1 MGQVFLAEHTVLGRR
16 AAVKV
21 LHPELSKEGEALA
34 RFFNEARASA
44 SLHHPGLIDV
54 YDFGQNDAGQVF
66 IVMELLEGLG
76 LRDLLSRHKV
86 IPPVLAVGVARQ
98 IAEAMAVAHEHGII
112 HRDLKPENLFLVP
125 DREIPLGWRAK
136 VLDFGIAKLYGEG
149 QKSVITTRTGN
160 ILGTPTYMAPEQ
172 CHGASHVDLRCD
184 IYSLGCIL
192 FEMLC
197 GQPPFPG
204 EGVGAVIAAH
214 MFEAPPL
221 PSSLV
226 PSLPLEVDTA
236 LMAMLAKEP
245 DKRVSTMIEVA
256 DMLAELPLDDLD
268 EPHELTSWSTTLASG
283 TAQTPIPSVG
293 TPPRASRTP
302 RGSVPPPSRT
312 RPMPRASVRPAK
324 VSGSAPTV
332 RTPGAMPAVAD
343 VDMPS
348 IEIVRE
354 PNNTLDQ
361 AVASLAPTKTTS
373 PPRRRHRRVALAVV
387 GMLALAGG
395 SAYFMWQR
403 SEHPTAPAMFP
414 PPTAA
419 VIAPTPVPEPTPAP
433 PPAPVAEPA
442 PAPAP
447 AATADEATT
456 VSVRIQ
462 TEPAGALVTRESDGV
477 VLGRTP
483 LELHLER
490 GGAHL
495 AVALEK
501 PGYRTSRA
509 ELPLDRDGHALVEM
523 VPKNAREPRS
533 RGRASAP
540 AAPTPTPPAAAPAP
554 AAPVKD
560 GALDPYGN

>member
-21 LHPELSKEGEALA
+21 LHPELSREGEALA

-76 LRDLLSRHKV
+76 LRDLLTRHKV
-86 IPPVLAVGVARQ
+86 IPPVLAIDVARQ

-125 DREIPLGWRAK
+125 DREMPQGWRAK

-221 PSSLV
+221 PSSLM
-226 PSLPLEVDTA
+226 PDLPVEVDAAIMGLLT
-236 LMAMLAKEP
+236 KEP
-245 DKRVSTMIEVA
+245 DHRVQTMVDVA
-256 DMLAELPLDDLD
+256 TLLGELPIQDLRS
-268 EPHELTSWSTTLASG
+268 PHELTGWSTTLASG
-283 TAQTPIPSVG
+283 TSQTPIPSVSG

-302 RGSVPPPSRT
+302 RGSVPPPSRS
-312 RPMPRASVRPAK
+312 RPMPR
-324 VSGSAPTV
+324 VSARQQAIVGSAATV
-332 RTPGAMPAVAD
+332 RTPGAMPA

-354 PNNTLDQ
+354 PNNTLDA
-361 AVASLAPTKTTS
+361 AVASLVPGAVPKK
-373 PPRRRHRRVALAVV
+373 RRRGVTLGGLALATFLV
-387 GMLALAGG
+387 AGG
-395 SAYFMWQR
+395 SAWYLLRR
-403 SEHPTAPAMFP
+403 SERADLPGATP
-414 PPTAA
+414 PPTASLLAPIPIPVPVA
-419 VIAPTPVPEPTPAP
+419 VPAPAEEPAPTPASEA
-433 PPAPVAEPA
+433 APV
-442 PAPAP
+442 
-447 AATADEATT
+447 TQ
-456 VSVRIQ
+456 VSVRVQ
-462 TEPAGALVTRESDGV
+462 TEPTGALVTREIDGV

-483 LELHLER
+483 LELHLDR
-490 GGAHL
+490 GNGHL
-495 AVALEK
+495 AVSLEK

-509 ELPLDRDGHALVEM
+509 ELPLDRDGNALVEM
-523 VPKNAREPRS
+523 VPKNARATRPGKKPTGGTTS
-533 RGRASAP
+533 PASPSPSPSP
-540 AAPTPTPPAAAPAP
+540 AAPSP

-560 GALDPYGN
+560 GTLDPYGN